1 MKKYPN
7 ITLVTKIIKE
17 QLNLKESTTQ
27 REMEDTAIDSIDYLG
42 AQVPNQS
49 PFQNKRVMG
58 FFRELGIT
66 DQKLISQIYQ
76 RAVKLNRESNN

>member
-7 ITLVTKIIKE
+7 ITLVKKIIKE

-27 REMEDTAIDSIDYLG
+27 REMEDTAIDLIDYLG

-66 DQKLISQIYQ
+66 DQKIS
-76 RAVKLNRESNN
+76 

>member
-7 ITLVTKIIKE
+7 ITLVKKIIKE

-27 REMEDTAIDSIDYLG
+27 REMEDTAIDLIDYLG

>member
-1 MKKYPN
+1 MNKYPN
-7 ITLVTKIIKE
+7 IALVKKLIKE
-17 QLNLKESTTQ
+17 QFKLQESTSQ
-27 REMEDTAIDSIDYLG
+27 QEIEDTAIDLIDYLG

-66 DQKLISQIYQ
+66 DQKLIKQIYQ